1 MKTACILLIGNEILS
16 GRTRDQNAPF
26 MATRLGELGVKVM
39 EMRVIRDDED
49 TLVEAV
55 NTARATYDYVFTTGG
70 IGPTHDDITAPSI
83 AKAFGVAHVLNQ
95 DALKLLVDRY
105 GDDKLNQA
113 RLRMAHTPQGATLIE
128 NPVSAAPGFQMANVF
143 VMAGVPE
150 IRRAM
155 FDGIGDRIAGGAPMC
170 IATVRCDLPEGQI
183 ASDLGA
189 LQSRFDDVEIG
200 SYPFY
205 ADGKAGCDLVLRSPD
220 PHRIEEATAQ
230 VQELVRTMGDDPQRQ
245 DGAP

>member
-49 TLVEAV
+49 AIVEAV
-55 NTARATYDYVFTTGG
+55 NTARAAHGYVFTTGG
-70 IGPTHDDITAPSI
+70 IGPTHDDITGPSV

-95 DALKLLVDRY
+95 DARKLLVDRY
-105 GDDKLNQA
+105 GDEKLNEA
-113 RLRMAHTPQGATLIE
+113 RLRMAHIPQGATLIE

-150 IRRAM
+150 IMRAM
-155 FDGIGDRIAGGAPMC
+155 FDGIADRIEGGAPTGM
-170 IATVRCDLPEGQI
+170 ATVRCDLPEGQI
-183 ASDLGA
+183 ASELTA
-189 LQSRFDDVEIG
+189 LQSRFTDVEIG

-220 PHRIEEATAQ
+220 PERIEAAAAKLHEI
-230 VQELVRTMGDDPQRQ
+230 LRTLGGDPQRQ